1 MTSLYLGTIASH
13 TGQYEIHAITKDKP
27 FREFCKKDIADKI
40 LYQKMLEGR
49 FKVLEGGNP
58 IYCTAIHPDFRAK
71 IEENPHD
78 DREGT
83 VHIIAI
89 NSDGDVIAAVSV
101 AVDTQEK
108 SGDTQ
113 IGLPLENKFKPGDYA
128 VEASLDA
135 FRKKYLRRM
144 HRKDDDVPPW
154 MMAEL
159 YRHYKLT
166 PRGDLAPRLGVY
178 TGWYHLGVR
187 EARKK
192 GKIPTTLWVFDAIPK
207 YFYLYKLIGK
217 AVLRDW
223 TIEAPPRLVSPQP
236 HKMEF
241 SEIDGEKVILWNG
254 EKISRSLKVLIPIK
268 SGGKFA
274 YHYEDVPF
282 LDGLVDIEYLENDL
296 RKNNFLTDYEGRIG
310 FSLKEKTKI
319 RLGQSIVGK
328 RVVDEVY
335 GPRNLVNGIIYKAA
349 LKTTGI
355 LKWNF
360 NSIG

>member
-1 MTSLYLGTIASH
+1 MTSLYLGVVTSH
-13 TGQYEIHAITKDKP
+13 TGQYEIHAITKDQP
-27 FREFCKKDIADKI
+27 FREFGEREIADKS

-58 IYCTAIHPDFRAK
+58 IYCTAIHPNFHTK

-83 VHIIAI
+83 VHIVAI
-89 NSDGDVIAAVSV
+89 DGGGNVMASVSV
-101 AVDTQEK
+101 AVYTQEK
-108 SGDTQ
+108 MDGTQ
-113 IGLPLENKFKPGDYA
+113 IGLPLENEFKPGDYA
-128 VEASLDA
+128 VGASLDP
-135 FRKKYLRRM
+135 FREKYLRRM
-144 HRKDDDVPPW
+144 YHRNSDVPPW

-166 PRGDLAPRLGVY
+166 QRGDIAPRLGVY

-192 GKIPTTLWVFDAIPK
+192 GKLPTTLWVFDAIPE

-223 TIEAPPRLVSPQP
+223 TIDAPPRLVSPQP
-236 HKMEF
+236 RQIKF
-241 SEIDGEKVILWNG
+241 SEIDGEEVILWNG
-254 EKISRSLKVLIPIK
+254 EKISRSLKVLIPMA
-268 SGGKFA
+268 GGTKFA
-274 YHYEDVPF
+274 YRYEDVPF

-296 RKNNFLTDYEGRIG
+296 RKNNFLTDYEGRVG
-310 FSLKEKTKI
+310 FSLKEKTRI
-319 RLGQSIVGK
+319 RMGQSIVGK
-328 RVVDEVY
+328 RVFDEVY

-349 LKTTGI
+349 LRTTGI
-355 LKWNF
+355 LRWNF
-360 NSIG
+360 NGIG